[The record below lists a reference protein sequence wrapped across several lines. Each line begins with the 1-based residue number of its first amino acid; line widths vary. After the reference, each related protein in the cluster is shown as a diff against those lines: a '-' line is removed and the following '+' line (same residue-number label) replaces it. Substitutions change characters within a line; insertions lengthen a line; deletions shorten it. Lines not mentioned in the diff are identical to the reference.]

1 MAEQMED
8 RMKGDV
14 LFAEALKR
22 VANTEQVGY
31 LGDPVIVES
40 LLRTA
45 IGDVM
50 RKMTEATPPDERV
63 QAVMSKSEEI
73 GVILLGGSKHYSPM
87 RNWNLPGKIDVFCA
101 KWMGLADPDPVTR
114 MKHALVKMFN
124 ELGALARYAGT
135 KGVMP
140 EQWKWQVDAI
150 VQKYTSWFVG
160 IDTPTQ
166 AIM

>member
-1 MAEQMED
+1 VAKQSED
-8 RMKGDV
+8 RMKDDV
-14 LFAEALKR
+14 LFVDALAQ
-22 VANTEQVGY
+22 VANTEQIGY

-40 LLRTA
+40 LLRSA
-45 IGDVM
+45 ISDVM
-50 RKMTEATPPDERV
+50 SKMTEATPPEQRI
-63 QAVMSKSEEI
+63 QAVMSKSEEV
-73 GVILLGGSKHYSPM
+73 GAILLGGSKHYSPM

-101 KWMGLADPDPVTR
+101 KWIGLAEIDPVSR

-124 ELGALARYAGT
+124 ELLVLAQYAGS